1 MNYEKE
7 GYYSLKEI
15 PNKGLCGLMDFVF
28 TTGLVIGINEIGY
41 FGRYCYSSKEEAVKA
56 FNEYNGEGDPTGPWI
71 KYKGEGGERCKEQNC
86 INCKCHAKA

>member
-1 MNYEKE
+1 MNYEEE

-41 FGRYCYSSKEEAVKA
+41 FGRYCYSNKEETEALLEKL
-56 FNEYNGEGDPTGPWI
+56 TL
-71 KYKGEGGERCKEQNC
+71 KRHQ
-86 INCKCHAKA
+86 INTQIFY